1 MKRVV
6 VTGGTGFV
14 GANLV
19 RRLIADGHQTH
30 LLVRPEFSPWRIDS
44 IRDRITTHEVS
55 LSDAGALMSVLREI
69 EPNWVFHLAA
79 YGAYSWQTDEAQMH
93 ETNILGTKNL
103 LKASIDLGVASF
115 VNTGSSSEY
124 GRQDHAPVETEEA
137 RPDTPYGRTKA
148 IATAMCVTAAR
159 FGNPTSATT
168 HVAATGISTL
178 RLYSA
183 YGPFEDPRRL
193 LPSLIVHG
201 RRGVFPPLVNSQTA
215 RDFVYVDDV
224 VDACLLAAQ
233 RADGEPGAIYNV
245 GTGVQ
250 TTVGEAVEVARRVL
264 NIPDEPRWGSM
275 PARVWDTETWVA
287 DSRKIRTDLGWE
299 PRYTFEDGF
308 RQMAAW
314 LHEHPELRDRYDAA
328 WP

>member
-30 LLVRPEFSPWRIDS
+30 LLVRPEFASWRIDS
-44 IRDRITTHEVS
+44 IRDRITTHEIS
-55 LSDAGALMSVLREI
+55 LSDADAVTSALRAI
-69 EPNWVFHLAA
+69 EPAWIFHLAA

-93 ETNILGTKNL
+93 ETNVVGTQNL
-103 LKASIDLGVASF
+103 LRAALDAGVESF

-124 GRQDHAPVETEEA
+124 GRQDHAPAETEPVS
-137 RPDTPYGRTKA
+137 PDTPYAKTKS
-148 IATAMCVTAAR
+148 IATAM
-159 FGNPTSATT
+159 GLL
-168 HVAATGISTL
+168 VAEMHEMRVYSL

-183 YGPFEDPRRL
+183 YGPFEDPRRF

-201 RRGVFPPLVNSQTA
+201 RRGRFPTLVSPQTA
-215 RDFVYVDDV
+215 RDFVHVDDV

-233 RADGEPGAIYNV
+233 RGHGEPGAIYNV

-250 TTVGEAVEVARRVL
+250 TTMSEAVEVARRVL
-264 NIPDEPRWGSM
+264 SIPDEPQWGSM
-275 PARVWDTETWVA
+275 PARVWDTDTWVA
-287 DSRKIRTDLGWE
+287 DSRKIRTELGWE
-299 PRYTFEDGF
+299 PRSTFEDGF

-314 LHEHPELRDRYDAA
+314 LDEHPELKDRYEAA

>member
-19 RRLIADGHQTH
+19 RRLIADGHRTH
-30 LLVRPEFSPWRIDS
+30 LLVRPEFSSWRIDS
-44 IRDRITTHEVS
+44 IRDHITTHEVS
-55 LSDAGALMSVLREI
+55 LSDADALMSALKEI
-69 EPNWVFHLAA
+69 EPAWIFHLAA
-79 YGAYSWQTDEAQMH
+79 HGAYSWQIDEAQMH
-93 ETNILGTKNL
+93 ETNVRGTKSL
-103 LKASIDLGVASF
+103 LKAATELGVEML
-115 VNTGSSSEY
+115 VHTGSSSEY
-124 GRQDHAPVETEEA
+124 GPRDHAPAESEGTH
-137 RPDTPYGRTKA
+137 PDTPYGKTKA
-148 IATAMCVTAAR
+148 IATAMCFYAAHLHNAR
-159 FGNPTSATT
+159 
-168 HVAATGISTL
+168 VCTL

-201 RRGVFPPLVNSQTA
+201 RRGVFPPLVNPQTA
-215 RDFVYVDDV
+215 RDFVHVDDV

-233 RADGEPGAIYNV
+233 RGRGEPGAIYNV

-250 TTVGEAVEVARRVL
+250 TTVAAAVEVARRVL

-275 PARVWDTETWVA
+275 PARVWDTDTWVA

-314 LHEHPELRDRYDAA
+314 LDEHPELRDRYEAA

>member
-19 RRLIADGHQTH
+19 RRLVADGHQTH
-30 LLVRPEFSPWRIDS
+30 LLVRPEFSSWRIDS
-44 IRDRITTHEVS
+44 IRDRVAIHEVS
-55 LSDAGALMSVLREI
+55 LSDTDRLTSTLETI
-69 EPNWVFHLAA
+69 EPAWVFHLAA
-79 YGAYSWQTDEAQMH
+79 HGAYSWETDEAQMH
-93 ETNILGTKNL
+93 ETNVVGTKNL
-103 LKASIDLGVASF
+103 LKAATDLGVEMF

-124 GRQDHAPVETEEA
+124 GRRDHAPAESEGTHPETSYA
-137 RPDTPYGRTKA
+137 KTKA
-148 IATAMCVTAAR
+148 IATAACFYAAHLHGAR
-159 FGNPTSATT
+159 
-168 HVAATGISTL
+168 VRTL
-178 RLYSA
+178 RVYSA

-201 RRGVFPPLVNSQTA
+201 RRGVLPPLVNPQTA

-224 VDACLLAAQ
+224 VEACLLAVRHQ
-233 RADGEPGAIYNV
+233 GGEPGAIYNV
-245 GTGVQ
+245 GTGAQ

-264 NIPDEPRWGSM
+264 SIPDEPRWGSM
-275 PARVWDTETWVA
+275 PARVWDTDTWVA

-308 RQMAAW
+308 RQTATW
-314 LHEHPELRDRYDAA
+314 LDEHPELRDRYEAA